1 MNRRDL
7 LKSLLMVGVW
17 LRGLARGLHAAD
29 ANAARPRVASRGGAQ
44 PEARSGQPAV
54 PPPSA
59 PAADADYIVVGS
71 GAGGGTV
78 AARLAERGFRV
89 LVLEAGGDPRKLQ
102 GGDPQDPTGN
112 RLPDD
117 YDVPVFH
124 PMSTENEAI
133 KWDYFVRHYTDQNRQ
148 TRDPKYVANWNGK
161 PVDGIWY
168 PRAGT
173 LGGCTAHNAM
183 ILVYPHDADWD
194 YIAEL
199 TGDRSWRSSRM
210 RKYFE
215 RLESCHHRGFDRFL
229 SLFGINPSR
238 HGWHGWLHSEK
249 AIPLAALGDR
259 DLIRTLLDSVHAAL
273 KDAGDKFTQI
283 KSLFETTSDP
293 NDWRSVRDNGVGVRY
308 TPLTTRNHQRMG
320 TRERLLETQA
330 EHRDKLQ
337 IETDALVT
345 RVLFD
350 ERQRA
355 IGVEYQKGARLYRAH
370 AKPSEAGGDVRR
382 ATAAREVILAGGA
395 FNTPQL
401 LMLSGVGPA
410 ATLRQHGIPVR
421 VDLPGVG
428 QNLQDRYEVGV
439 VNRMNFERWNV
450 LENVQFAHGDAPY
463 QEWASHRDGIYTT
476 NGAVLAVVR
485 RSSPQRPLPDLFCFA
500 LLGLFKGYVPNYSA
514 DFARN
519 LNVLTW
525 AVLKAHTNNTAGS
538 VTLRSADPRDT
549 PIVNFRY
556 FDESNDASG
565 QDLDAVV
572 EGIKFVRKLA
582 APLKEQGL
590 IRREELPGDGVQ
602 SDADLKQFARDQAW
616 GHHASCT
623 CPIGARE
630 NGGVLTSDFRVH
642 GTTGL
647 RVVDASVFPRIPGF
661 FIVSAV
667 YMIGEKA
674 ADVIEAAAR

>member
-1 MNRRDL
+1 MMAFAWLTGRGR
-7 LKSLLMVGVW
+7 GV
-17 LRGLARGLHAAD
+17 RAAD
-29 ANAARPRVASRGGAQ
+29 LNAADSSPASRAAGRPAAAASAQ
-44 PEARSGQPAV
+44 PGIAA
-54 PPPSA
+54 PPS

-89 LVLEAGGDPRKLQ
+89 LLLEAGGDPRKLQ
-102 GGDPQDPTGN
+102 GGDAQDPTGN

-124 PMSTENEAI
+124 PQSTENDAI
-133 KWDYFVRHYTDQNRQ
+133 KWDFFVRHYADQAQ
-148 TRDPKYVANWNGK
+148 QARDPKYVATHDGK
-161 PVDGIWY
+161 RVDGIWY

-183 ILVYPHDADWD
+183 IFVYPHDADWD
-194 YIAEL
+194 SIAEL
-199 TGDRSWRSSRM
+199 TGDKSWRSSRM

-215 RLESCHHRGFDRFL
+215 RLEDCHHRGFDRFL
-229 SLFGINPSR
+229 GLFGINPSR
-238 HGWHGWLHSEK
+238 HGWHGWLQTEK
-249 AIPLAALGDR
+249 AVPLAALGDR
-259 DLIRTLLDSVHAAL
+259 DLIRTLLDTVHAAL
-273 KDAGDKFTQI
+273 KDAGEKFEQI
-283 KSLFETTSDP
+283 KSLFETKSDP
-293 NDWRSVRDNGVGVRY
+293 NDWRTVRDSAVGVRY

-320 TRERLLETQA
+320 TRERLLEVQA
-330 EHRDKLQ
+330 KHPDRLR
-337 IETDALVT
+337 IETDALAT

-350 ERQRA
+350 DRQRA

-370 AKPSEAGGDVRR
+370 AKPSDTGGDVRR
-382 ATAAREVILAGGA
+382 AMAAREVILAGGA

-410 ATLRQHGIPVR
+410 ATLNSHGIPVR
-421 VDLPGVG
+421 IDLPGVG

-439 VNRMNFERWNV
+439 VNRMNFPRWNV
-450 LENVQFAHGDAPY
+450 LENVQFARGDAAY
-463 QEWASHRDGIYTT
+463 QEWANHRDGIYTT
-476 NGAVLAVVR
+476 NGAVLAVVK
-485 RSSPQRPLPDLFCFA
+485 RSNSERPLPDLFCFA
-500 LLGLFKGYVPNYSA
+500 LLGLFKGYVPGYSA
-514 DFARN
+514 EFAKN

-525 AVLKAHTNNTAGS
+525 AVLKAHTNNTAGY

-549 PIVNFRY
+549 PSVNFRY

-572 EGIKFVRKLA
+572 EGIRFVRKLA
-582 APLKEQGL
+582 APLKERGAT
-590 IRREELPGDGVQ
+590 EELPGDAVQ
-602 SDADLKQFARDQAW
+602 SDDQLKQFVKDHAW

-667 YMIGEKA
+667 YMVGEKA